1 MPFIGKKPAAAP
13 LTSSDV
19 ADGIIT
25 NAKLAQDIISADTA
39 LGATP
44 ADTDEFLV
52 SDAGVLKRMDYSHIK
67 GGGKIGQVVQTVHT
81 GTETLSSA
89 TPTTIPNFTVSIT
102 PAATSSKILVMT
114 NALIGVDNNYT
125 CGFSLYRD
133 TTELYIGNAAGSRDR
148 LSWSSHQYG
157 TGRLIF
163 MAAISYLDSPSSTSE
178 LDYSLKW
185 LSQSGTGM
193 YLNRTYDD
201 ANEVDYDNRAASSIT
216 VMEVL
221 A

>member
-1 MPFIGKKPAAAP
+1 MSGIVGSYFNTRGSGVVAKLGTDGQVFTSTGAGLSQGFEAAA
-13 LTSSDV
+13 
-19 ADGIIT
+19 
-25 NAKLAQDIISADTA
+25 
-39 LGATP
+39 
-44 ADTDEFLV
+44 
-52 SDAGVLKRMDYSHIK
+52 

-81 GTETLSSA
+81 GTETLASA

-114 NALIGVDNNYT
+114 NALIGVDNNIS

-133 TTELYIGNAAGSRDR
+133 TTELYIGDVASNRDR

-163 MAAISYLDSPSSTSE
+163 MAAISYLDSPSSISE

-185 LSQSGTGM
+185 LSQASTTM

-201 ANEVDYDNRAASSIT
+201 ADEVDYDNRTASSIT